1 MKADL
6 IQVRKNPKEWYDK
19 DNEKYRELLE
29 ENDLALD
36 FSLNNE
42 TFTVTI
48 DKNTFDKIKN
58 KEIIIK
64 LEEENE

>member
-19 DNEKYRELLE
+19 ENEKYRELLE

-36 FSLNNE
+36 FSLDNE
-42 TFTVTI
+42 TFTVTLN
-48 DKNTFDKIKN
+48 KNTFDKIKN
-58 KEIIIK
+58 KEIIIRM
-64 LEEENE
+64 EDE